1 MEYDDS
7 SENIDDEYSRK
18 VSTDDVDDEGTD
30 LEEIEEEDAEA
41 SDKSRPNLEVRRAI
55 EDHLERTRLRKELDY
70 LFDDEFGRD
79 DEEE

>member
-1 MEYDDS
+1 MEYEDS
-7 SENIDDEYSRK
+7 SENLDDEYSRN
-18 VSTDDVDDEGTD
+18 VSADDDVDDEETD
-30 LEEIEEEDAEA
+30 LEEIDDESEA